1 MQSPSQRSL
10 GIILAVHYYTLLRGT
25 INLVC
30 HCPQAFYKQPKII
43 AFLYSRTLLL
53 PTITDIFKGAPSLWP
68 HTSFLTLLIG
78 LDNIFAA
85 FLRYAQLI
93 IVSSLSYYVL
103 VVNNINESCLARLAY
118 HSSIF
123 QKNYFSIC
131 PDLNDL
137 TEHMGNVLVSV
148 Q

>member
-1 MQSPSQRSL
+1 MDFRYPVTTERPAYAPWFCLNSD
-10 GIILAVHYYTLLRGT
+10 
-25 INLVC
+25 INLSNSL
-30 HCPQAFYKQPKII
+30 AFYKQPKII

-53 PTITDIFKGAPSLWP
+53 PTITDIFKEAPSLWP

-78 LDNIFAA
+78 FDNIFAA

-103 VVNNINESCLARLAY
+103 VVNNINESCLAHLAY

-123 QKNYFSIC
+123 QKN
-131 PDLNDL
+131 
-137 TEHMGNVLVSV
+137 TTSV
-148 Q
+148 YAQI

>member
-1 MQSPSQRSL
+1 MLLCSYLPSS
-10 GIILAVHYYTLLRGT
+10 ILAVHYYTPLRGT

-30 HCPQAFYKQPKII
+30 HYPQAFYKQPQII
-43 AFLYSRTLLL
+43 AFLYSLTLLL

-78 LDNIFAA
+78 LDNIFTA

-93 IVSSLSYYVL
+93 IVSSLSYYVF
-103 VVNNINESCLARLAY
+103 VVNNINESCLASLTY

-123 QKNYFSIC
+123 QKTI
-131 PDLNDL
+131 
-137 TEHMGNVLVSV
+137 SV
-148 Q
+148 YAQI